1 MAEGPSSIPRKKVG
15 KPELFIETTVQTLR
29 PFLSPAF
36 VDLPN
41 LMQHLDDNFKYWKG
55 LDEKKLRSL
64 RPPPE

>member
-1 MAEGPSSIPRKKVG
+1 MRKLE
-15 KPELFIETTVQTLR
+15 PFIKKGCEDTASL
-29 PFLSPAF
+29 FLSPAF

-41 LMQHLDDNFKYWKG
+41 LMQHLDDNFRYWKG